1 MVDLAI
7 LQSVS
12 YVAGALGVLL
22 TAINYMISTRNAEKA
37 RQATLFMG
45 LYRDMTHDEIP
56 RIGQEVGELQWTV
69 RVARA

>member
-45 LYRDMTHDEIP
+45 LYRDMSTDEIP

-69 RVARA
+69 RVAHA

>member
-45 LYRDMTHDEIP
+45 LYRDMSTDEIP

>member
-12 YVAGALGVLL
+12 YVAGALGVPL

-45 LYRDMTHDEIP
+45 LYRDMSTDEIP

-69 RVARA
+69 HVARA